1 MNVIKRKT
9 LQAFW
14 ERPGQGASRV
24 PLLEWFKIARKARWH
39 NFADIRRVRGD
50 ADVARVKSG
59 RTAVVFDI
67 GGNKYR
73 LITMID
79 YLRQTIRV
87 THVLT
92 HKQYDTNRW
101 KVEL

>member
-1 MNVIKRKT
+1 MNVIRRKT

-14 ERPGQGASRV
+14 EKKGNAAAQT
-24 PLLEWFKIARKARWH
+24 PLLEWFKIARKAHWH
-39 NFADIRRVRGD
+39 NFAEVRAVRGD
-50 ADVARVKSG
+50 ADVARVASG
-59 RTAVVFDI
+59 RTAVIFDI

-92 HKQYDTNRW
+92 HGEYDEDRW
-101 KVEL
+101 KDEL